1 VTTYKPRTQRPQVVP
16 GRTCSARAANAASL
30 LVCLAAAVAFT
41 GCNRGGDTTGK
52 TPKVALVLK
61 TLNSPFFNDMQ
72 RGAQAAAT
80 RLGVDLVV
88 QAADREVDV
97 ERQMQIIENLLQTGV
112 QALCLTPS
120 GSREVVPA
128 VVKANRANIPVV
140 IVDTRLDK
148 AAADEAGAKIV
159 AFIGSDNY
167 EGGRIAARFVVDAS
181 RGKAN
186 VAVLEGIPGHDTGDS
201 RLRGFRDGIKDTPG
215 VRILASQTANWER
228 DQGFNVFQNMLQ
240 AHPDIDT
247 LFACNDMMALGAA
260 EAIRA
265 AGKTGA
271 IRIVGFDAVDD
282 ARKSIRD
289 GSMVASVAQFPDE
302 MGRIAVEN
310 AVHAIKGEPVEP
322 EAKVRIE
329 LITRENVK

>member
-1 VTTYKPRTQRPQVVP
+1 VNTPQHQTQKPQKPRRNIFTA
-16 GRTCSARAANAASL
+16 CSACSALFVVIAMA
-30 LVCLAAAVAFT
+30 
-41 GCNRGGDTTGK
+41 GCNRGGNESANK
-52 TPKVALVLK
+52 PPRVALVLK

-88 QAADREVDV
+88 QAADREIDV
-97 ERQMQIIENLLQTGV
+97 ERQMQIIENLIQTGV
-112 QALCLTPS
+112 QAMALTPS

-128 VVKANRANIPVV
+128 VVKANRANIPLV

-159 AFIGSDNY
+159 SFIGSDNY
-167 EGGRIAARFVVDAS
+167 EGGRIAAKFIVDIS
-181 RGKAN
+181 RATKGKAN
-186 VAVLEGIPGHDTGDS
+186 VAVLEGIPGHETGDS
-201 RLRGFRDGIKDTPG
+201 RLRGFKDGIKDTPG
-215 VRILASQTANWER
+215 VKIVASQPANWER

-265 AGKTGA
+265 AGKTGS
-271 IRIVGFDAVDD
+271 IRVVGFDAVED
-282 ARKSIRD
+282 ARKAIRE
-289 GSMVASVAQFPDE
+289 GSMLASVAQFPDE

-310 AVHAIKGEPVEP
+310 AVHAIKGEPVAP

-329 LITRENVK
+329 LITKENVK